1 MARKR
6 YSAKP
11 KAAIIIFI
19 IVIAYAIS
27 FSVMLLFRP
36 STAIYEVVAGGL
48 TQTYTCLLYT
58 SMRYF
63 KETYGAKICD
73 LKDLIV
79 SLR

>member
-48 TQTYTCLLYT
+48 TQTYTA
-58 SMRYF
+58 RRPGN
-63 KETYGAKICD
+63 ETGK
-73 LKDLIV
+73 
-79 SLR
+79 SLQCREQWCYIIFSK